1 MKFIADL
8 HIHSKFSMATAKN
21 LDLEN
26 LYIDAQL
33 KGIQVLAT
41 GDATHPG
48 WMAELK
54 EKLVPAEKGLFK
66 LKADIAEMCDQ
77 QVPPTCLGMVR
88 FMLESE
94 ISSIYKKKGR
104 TRKNHNLVFLPDF
117 DAADR
122 FNARL
127 DKIGNIKSDGRPIL
141 GLDARNL
148 LEILLETTG
157 DGFMIPA
164 HIWTPWFSLFGSK
177 SGFDSIEECFEDLSS
192 NIFAVETGLSS
203 DPLMN
208 WRIKDLDGLTLVSN
222 SDAHSPMKLGRNA
235 NLFDTDLSF
244 TGIKTVLESGDPE
257 SFLGTFE
264 FYPEEGKYYLD
275 GHRKCGISFHPR
287 ETIAAGGICPVCGKP
302 LTLGV
307 LYRINEL
314 AGRAEGEKPAL
325 THPFYSHTPLVNI
338 LSEIFRVGPATK
350 KVAKYYNSAL
360 AQLGSEFSIL
370 HNLKIKDI
378 EKTGIP
384 ILGEAVRRMR
394 AKEMQVIPGYDGEY
408 GVIKL
413 FTDMEREELFGQ
425 KTMFSIPDITKKNKT
440 KKKLPFQ
447 VVQKKRTLSLKK
459 NRNKDVSNLSA
470 SSISGKLNEE
480 QQKVVL
486 HKSGPIM
493 IVAGP
498 GTGKTRTLTSRIA
511 HLVKKK
517 NTPPE
522 NILAVTFTI
531 KAAGEMRDR
540 LLALSGDNYRLPLC
554 TTFHSL
560 CYSILNDQ
568 GSSDIYIIN
577 DRDRNRIVR
586 MAISRVERCSGQLS
600 QSQKKKNPNKILDT
614 IISAKQ
620 QLLGPED
627 KAEHGKFIN
636 KKNIIE
642 FLEIY
647 KEYQQIMAMLS
658 LFDYEDLIFR
668 TARLFQNDQE
678 VLEKY
683 RNKFKYIF
691 VDEYQDLNYGQYR
704 IITALSPPGKDLCV
718 IGDPDQSIYGFRGS
732 DKKYFHDFV
741 TDYPD
746 AAVIKLTRN
755 YRSVQTILDASYQAL
770 SRKNE
775 TSDEASGDFKIYSEI
790 EGKKTIGIIETGSE
804 KAEAV
809 AVGRRIEA
817 LTGGI
822 GFHSIDFNKIDSAC
836 EDSAKS
842 FSDFAVLYRT
852 NDQGLLIANQLE
864 AAGIPCQVASRERL
878 YDHKAVA
885 ELLSWLKITEKQG
898 TFVDFERI
906 VQTGAPGIGA
916 NTLEILTEWSMAN
929 SFTLPGLLDDI
940 RRFPVK
946 GIQNKQQEL
955 LDSFLGNLKDLEK
968 GLAGITVEKKLEYIL
983 NHTSIAD
990 FILDDSNAEDK
1001 VVEIISFAKEFTND
1015 SKKFLAAAAIGSDT
1029 DLYKEYTEKVS
1040 LMTLHAAKGLEFP
1053 VVFITGCEDGLI
1065 PYKRSKKHIP
1075 DIEEENRLFFVGMT
1089 RAKEMLFLTYAN
1101 NRRIFGKKTTRKLS
1115 PFIRD
1120 IEEHLKDR
1128 EKQAGRKQRGREQ
1141 MQLF

>member
-8 HIHSKFSMATAKN
+8 HIHSKFAMATAKN

-26 LYIDAQL
+26 LYIAAQL

-77 QVPPTCLGMVR
+77 QVPAACRGMVR
-88 FMLESE
+88 FILESE
-94 ISSIYKKKGR
+94 ISSIYKKNGR
-104 TRKNHNLVFLPDF
+104 TRKIHNLVFLPDF
-117 DAADR
+117 AAADR

-177 SGFDSIEECFEDLSS
+177 SGFDTIAECFEDLSS

-222 SDAHSPMKLGRNA
+222 SDAHSPMKLGREA

-244 TGIKTVLESGDPE
+244 AAIKTALKSGDPE

-275 GHRKCGISFHPR
+275 GHRKCGISFHPQ
-287 ETIAAGGICPVCGKP
+287 ETIAAGGICPVCKKP

-307 LYRINEL
+307 LYRTNEL
-314 AGRAEGEKPAL
+314 AGRAKGEKPAL
-325 THPFYSHTPLVNI
+325 THPFYSLAPLVNI

-370 HNLKIKDI
+370 HSLKITDI
-378 EKTGIP
+378 EKAGIP

-394 AKEMQVIPGYDGEY
+394 AKEIQLIPGYDGEY

-413 FTDMEREELFGQ
+413 FNNMEREELFGQ
-425 KTMFSIPDITKKNKT
+425 KTMFSIPDVIKTNKV
-440 KKKLPFQ
+440 KKKLPLKM
-447 VVQKKRTLSLKK
+447 VRKKRTIPVKK
-459 NRNKDVSNLSA
+459 NRIKDSKNLQTYNILGELNK
-470 SSISGKLNEE
+470 E
-480 QQKVVL
+480 QQKAVL
-486 HKSGPIM
+486 HESCPIM

-511 HLVKKK
+511 HLVNKK
-517 NTPPE
+517 NALSE

-531 KAAGEMRDR
+531 KAAEEMRGR
-540 LLALSGDNYRLPLC
+540 LLALLGDKCSLPVC

-568 GSSDIYIIN
+568 ADSSNVYITSE
-577 DRDRNRIVR
+577 RDRNYIIR
-586 MAISRVERCSGQLS
+586 MAISRVERRSGRLS
-600 QSQKKKNPNKILDT
+600 QSQNNKILST

-627 KAEHGKFIN
+627 NAELRKLID

-642 FLEIY
+642 FTAIY
-647 KEYQQIMAMLS
+647 KEYQQIMEMLS

-668 TARLFQNDQE
+668 TALLFRNNQDL
-678 VLEKY
+678 LEKY
-683 RNKFKYIF
+683 RNRFKYIF
-691 VDEYQDLNYGQYR
+691 VDEYQDVNYGQYR
-704 IITALSPPGKDLCV
+704 IIRALSPPGKDLCV

-732 DKKYFHDFV
+732 DKKYFHNFV

-746 AAVIKLTRN
+746 AAIIKLTRN

-770 SRKNE
+770 SRKDE
-775 TSDEASGDFKIYSEI
+775 TSEDFRIYSEI
-790 EGKKTIGIIETGSE
+790 KGKKTIGIIETGSE

-809 AVGRRIEA
+809 AVGRRIE
-817 LTGGI
+817 LLIGGI

-836 EDSAKS
+836 EDSARS

-852 NDQGLLIANQLE
+852 NNQGLIIANQLE

-878 YDHKAVA
+878 YDHKTIA
-885 ELLSWLKITEKQG
+885 ELLSYLKIMEKQG
-898 TFVDFERI
+898 TLVDLDRI
-906 VQTGAPGIGA
+906 FQACAPGIGA
-916 NTLEILTEWSMAN
+916 KTLEILTEWSMTN
-929 SFTLPGLLDDI
+929 SFTLPDLLYNL

-946 GIQNKQQEL
+946 GIQKKQQKL
-955 LDSFLGNLKDLEK
+955 LASFLMSLEDLEK
-968 GLAGITVEKKLEYIL
+968 GLKGMAVAKKLEYIL

-990 FILDDSNAEDK
+990 SILDDSDAEDK
-1001 VVEIISFAKEFTND
+1001 VMEVISFAKEFTND
-1015 SKKFLAAAAIGSDT
+1015 SRKFLVETAIGSDT
-1029 DLYKEYTEKVS
+1029 DLYKEHTEKVS

-1065 PYKRSKKHIP
+1065 PYKKSKKHTP

-1101 NRRIFGKKTTRKLS
+1101 KRRIFGKMTTRKLS
-1115 PFIRD
+1115 PFVKD
-1120 IEEHLKDR
+1120 IEEALQDR
-1128 EKQAGRKQRGREQ
+1128 EKQARRKQRGRKQ